1 MITLKE
7 ILDDTE
13 KGYAIGQ
20 FNVHNLEY
28 VQGVVEAARA
38 TQSPVIIGIT
48 ERPLR
53 YYGLDYLV
61 NTVKAA
67 EKNCSVPLCLH
78 LDHGDNLAV
87 VFECIEAGFS
97 SVMYDGSHLS
107 LEDNI
112 QNTKL
117 VVKRAKEYGI
127 YAEAELGELQGIE
140 DGKEST
146 GSTLTAPDEA
156 EYFVK
161 ETGISAL
168 AVAIGTAHGFYSGE
182 PKLDFERLKAI
193 RDRVDIPLVLHGGSG
208 VPEKSIK
215 KAIKIGISKVNV
227 GTELKVAFNNGI
239 KSVWEENPEEIE
251 CTVIMGAAREGVK
264 EKVIEKINLFRSNL

>member
-53 YYGLDYLV
+53 YYGINYLV